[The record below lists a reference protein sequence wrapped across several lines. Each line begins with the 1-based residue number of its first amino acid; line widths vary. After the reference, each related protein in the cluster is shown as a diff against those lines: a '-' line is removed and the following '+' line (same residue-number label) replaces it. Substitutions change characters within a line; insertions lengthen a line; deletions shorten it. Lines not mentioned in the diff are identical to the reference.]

1 MNINKMTRLT
11 ALTLCIALSAATFA
25 GCSAAAG
32 TASAAEPYPEKN
44 AESSLAD
51 VYYPSADSQ
60 EWTAG
65 AAEEDGYDG
74 YKQSVDIN
82 GFGNPEMNNEGYAKV
97 TEVGFRETAN
107 NPFSTFSAD
116 VDTASYANVRR
127 MINDN
132 GGVDPDAVR
141 IEEFIN
147 YFNYEYPEP
156 TGSDP
161 ISVNT
166 ELSACPWNENAMLM
180 LVGIKAKELEQKERP
195 PMNLVLLIDVSGSM
209 YDEDKLPLVQ
219 QSMLMLAETLGTK
232 DRISIVTYAGSEKI
246 VLKGA
251 EGTEYGKIEKAV
263 NSLEAGGSTYG
274 EAGINAAYSLAEK
287 YFIKGGNNRI
297 ILATDGDLN
306 VGISDTEQLKDLIS
320 KKKESGIFLSVL
332 GFGTGNIK
340 DDKMEALAD
349 NGNGNFN
356 YIDKLDEAYKVLVAE
371 MSGTLYT
378 VAKDVKIQV
387 EFNPANV
394 QSYRL
399 VGYDNRRLKNQDF
412 ENDAKDAGDMG
423 AGHTVTAL
431 YEIIPTETI
440 PQGKYSNPDAEETK
454 NALDKEL
461 LTVSLRYKQPDS
473 DESSLIEKPVLVKSM
488 ETEPPQ
494 NLSFAASAAEF
505 AMLLKNSEFKGTSS
519 FSEIKDLSGY
529 WNAANDTYRSEFMQ
543 LVEKAHKQEI
553 I

>member
-180 LVGIKAKELEQKERP
+180 LVGIKAKELEQKERFSFVADTDNQMP
-195 PMNLVLLIDVSGSM
+195 NRL
-209 YDEDKLPLVQ
+209 KQ
-219 QSMLMLAETLGTK
+219 QSH
-232 DRISIVTYAGSEKI
+232 R
-246 VLKGA
+246 
-251 EGTEYGKIEKAV
+251 
-263 NSLEAGGSTYG
+263 
-274 EAGINAAYSLAEK
+274 
-287 YFIKGGNNRI
+287 
-297 ILATDGDLN
+297 
-306 VGISDTEQLKDLIS
+306 
-320 KKKESGIFLSVL
+320 
-332 GFGTGNIK
+332 
-340 DDKMEALAD
+340 
-349 NGNGNFN
+349 
-356 YIDKLDEAYKVLVAE
+356 
-371 MSGTLYT
+371 
-378 VAKDVKIQV
+378 
-387 EFNPANV
+387 
-394 QSYRL
+394 
-399 VGYDNRRLKNQDF
+399 
-412 ENDAKDAGDMG
+412 
-423 AGHTVTAL
+423 
-431 YEIIPTETI
+431 
-440 PQGKYSNPDAEETK
+440 
-454 NALDKEL
+454 
-461 LTVSLRYKQPDS
+461 
-473 DESSLIEKPVLVKSM
+473 
-488 ETEPPQ
+488 
-494 NLSFAASAAEF
+494 
-505 AMLLKNSEFKGTSS
+505 
-519 FSEIKDLSGY
+519 
-529 WNAANDTYRSEFMQ
+529 
-543 LVEKAHKQEI
+543 
-553 I
+553 